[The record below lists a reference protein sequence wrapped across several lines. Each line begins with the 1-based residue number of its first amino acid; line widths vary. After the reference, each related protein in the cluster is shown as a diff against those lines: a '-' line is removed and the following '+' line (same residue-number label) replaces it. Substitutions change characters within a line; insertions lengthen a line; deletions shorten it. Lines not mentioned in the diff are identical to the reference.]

1 LVVSISTW
9 GAVGSGSPL
18 TCLRLSTATKNL
30 FNFDWQICTPT
41 KLKLYKEVIVN
52 RYNEKTKAQK
62 GDQADKATVTEKNKR
77 LSKARELLLC
87 GDIEAEDYRVMKSEI
102 EM

>member
-1 LVVSISTW
+1 M
-9 GAVGSGSPL
+9 
-18 TCLRLSTATKNL
+18 
-30 FNFDWQICTPT
+30 
-41 KLKLYKEVIVN
+41 YKEVIMN
-52 RYNEKTKAQK
+52 RYNKKNKAQK
-62 GDQADKATVTEKNKR
+62 GDQANKATVAGKNKR